1 MNAFRNR
8 IVGLFFAV
16 SLLSGCI
23 GPGPESPEEVAGA
36 FWTSVVH
43 DDADAILE
51 YSTLKEIEDYDRFS
65 LDDWGGRTVS
75 FEKRVL
81 EDEHARIVTAV
92 SSREEPDAVDLEFS
106 TYLVRAGGRWRVD
119 YEQTARSVRMSA
131 AIGDMFG
138 EIDRLGRELSERF
151 ETASRQLSA
160 DIQEMAERLR
170 ALSESLRRQTS
181 DSIDYYGER
190 LREHIEELE
199 RSIERALR
207 ERQDDVSD
215 RDRRLLREAAADLH
229 ETREPLANPTARTVA
244 DSGEAVVAT
253 QKRLEQVDPAV
264 FGPYREAWQRQAAKI
279 QADMERLLEELS
291 R

>member
-1 MNAFRNR
+1 MNALRNR

-16 SLLSGCI
+16 SLLSGCV
-23 GPGPESPEEVAGA
+23 GPGPESPAEVAEA
-36 FWTSVVH
+36 FWTAVVH
-43 DDADAILE
+43 DDAEGIVE
-51 YSTLKEIEDYDRFS
+51 YSTLKGIEDYDRFS
-65 LDDWGGRTVS
+65 LDGWEGREVS

-81 EDEHARIVTAV
+81 EDERARIVTAV
-92 SSREEPDAVDLEFS
+92 SRRERPDEVAFEFS

-119 YEQTARSVRMSA
+119 YEQTGRSVRMSA
-131 AIGDMFG
+131 AIGEMFG
-138 EIDRLGRELSERF
+138 EIDRFGRELSERF

-207 ERQDDVSD
+207 ERRDDMSE
-215 RDRRLLREAAADLH
+215 RDRRVLREAAADLH
-229 ETREPLANPTARTVA
+229 ETREPLANPTAQAVA
-244 DSGEAVVAT
+244 DSGETVVAT
-253 QKRLEQVDPAV
+253 RERLEQVDPEV
-264 FGPYREAWQRQAAKI
+264 FGAYREEWQRQAAKI
-279 QADMERLLEELS
+279 QADMERLLEEFS